1 MECRG
6 ARKAWGEIHQRG
18 SRGPGQH
25 TERDKGGREGEWE
38 LGQKGG
44 GGVGGN
50 GCARGG
56 VSSTRHR
63 KTSTTH
69 RGKSCVLVGGG
80 AGGGW
85 RVVRGLGMGEGG
97 GVILGARDAESWRVL
112 STRQRRTWTTHGDRQ
127 DLQSMDFVCV
137 WLCVVVCGCV
147 WLCVVMCGCVWLC
160 VVVGGGAVM
169 VGGVSAHW
177 RWGRAVQ

>member
-112 STRQRRTWTTHGDRQ
+112 STRQRRTWTTHGEKLSYHMPAGSSCIQ
-127 DLQSMDFVCV
+127 QHFYP
-137 WLCVVVCGCV
+137 
-147 WLCVVMCGCVWLC
+147 
-160 VVVGGGAVM
+160 
-169 VGGVSAHW
+169 
-177 RWGRAVQ
+177 RAMQCTTRPNTWACKGHTRKPVRH